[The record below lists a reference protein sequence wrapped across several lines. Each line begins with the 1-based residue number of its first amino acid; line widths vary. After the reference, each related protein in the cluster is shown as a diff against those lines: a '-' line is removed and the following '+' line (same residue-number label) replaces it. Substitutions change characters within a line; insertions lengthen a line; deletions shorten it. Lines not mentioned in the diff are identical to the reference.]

1 MILLFSPPRV
11 NPSAQAA
18 FFGIMANM
26 RNMNLLV
33 AGASSGIGR
42 AVAIAAA
49 ARGARCVLAARRT
62 DELERTRALMANP
75 EQHVVAPI
83 DFADADGRDLALMR
97 LFTAEGPFDGVA
109 YTVGVCPVVPLA
121 RLDAAAF
128 DETMRVNCGGFVA
141 LMRAFAAR
149 GAHAEEG
156 SAAVAVSSVSAREGW
171 AGGAAYCASKGALSA
186 VARALAAELAPK
198 RIRVEAIEP
207 SYVLTDMFRNG
218 AARMGVPESA
228 AVPPETVA
236 ADILDRLARNR

>member
-1 MILLFSPPRV
+1 MRDWTLF
-11 NPSAQAA
+11 
-18 FFGIMANM
+18 
-26 RNMNLLV
+26 V

-42 AVAIAAA
+42 AVA
-49 ARGARCVLAARRT
+49 
-62 DELERTRALMANP
+62 
-75 EQHVVAPI
+75 VA
-83 DFADADGRDLALMR
+83 
-97 LFTAEGPFDGVA
+97 
-109 YTVGVCPVVPLA
+109 
-121 RLDAAAF
+121 AAAF
-128 DETMRVNCGGFVA
+128 DDTMRVNCGGFVA

-149 GAHAEEG
+149 GAHVEEG